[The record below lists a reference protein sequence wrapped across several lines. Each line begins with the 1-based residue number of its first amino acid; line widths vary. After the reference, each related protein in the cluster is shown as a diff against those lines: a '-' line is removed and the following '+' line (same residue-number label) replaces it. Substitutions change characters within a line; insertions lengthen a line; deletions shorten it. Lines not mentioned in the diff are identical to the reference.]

1 MQQLAEFWKYYGKL
15 RIMKKL
21 FGTNNNRKDRI
32 KFCKIILDLKLS
44 GKDIFFMDE
53 SKLKCN
59 QFVNEYI
66 RLSLENTKN

>member
-21 FGTNNNRKDRI
+21 FGINNNRKDRI

-53 SKLKCN
+53 SKLECN